1 MLTFNSKYKNR
12 YPVSLNNNKIIRS
25 HVWSVRNT
33 INSLLNVNGSVV
45 NAFWRIQH
53 SVPSGIIIF
62 NNIGNKL
69 NPAAAVRVLRH
80 MPAGHEMKARE
91 RYTKPIIYLQRINAK
106 SRVWSLIR
114 ITDDIRHS
122 FREYYIQLLFRINKT
137 WLPKTVLKMFYY
149 ELCII
154 LWCTRSYRIFR
165 YNAPGRQRHRRR
177 RRRLL

>member
-1 MLTFNSKYKNR
+1 MCR
-12 YPVSLNNNKIIRS
+12 
-25 HVWSVRNT
+25 VRNT

-69 NPAAAVRVLRH
+69 NHAAAVRVLRN

-91 RYTKPIIYLQRINAK
+91 RCTKPIIYLQRINAK

-114 ITDDIRHS
+114 ITDDIFHS

-137 WLPKTVLKMFYY
+137 WLPKNGFKNVLLRDLYY
-149 ELCII
+149 IVVRDPIEYLDTTPPDDSVIAAVSFKSAFVACLLFGYTNRYPDSSII
-154 LWCTRSYRIFR
+154 QWCTS
-165 YNAPGRQRHRRR
+165 G
-177 RRRLL
+177 